1 MNIVLFLGFNSTEI
15 VELLH
20 KPNIKKV
27 IVFDN
32 SYENRENFEN
42 LYKQYKSHDA
52 QLTMY
57 EGCIER
63 NLEAYLQKH
72 EVDDDKYI
80 YSGNITLLYSCKNNN
95 PTEIHYSC
103 SNQDKIQL

>member
-27 IVFDN
+27 VVFDN
-32 SYENRENFEN
+32 SYKNRENFEN
-42 LYKQYKSHDA
+42 LYKQYNSDGVE
-52 QLTMY
+52 LTMY
-57 EGCIER
+57 EGCISR
-63 NLEAYLQKH
+63 NLEAYLQKQ

-80 YSGNITLLYSCKNNN
+80 YSGNIKLLSSCKNNN

-103 SNQDKIQL
+103 SNQD